1 VASATGRAGA
11 CNPGGTDREHA
22 SHVAGKEGRK
32 RQLSANVL
40 KELHENVKY
49 VLKSYLLTLS
59 FQTFKVDWIVIAY
72 KQNAYVL
79 QSNLWNYDINSE
91 DPLIRN

>member
-1 VASATGRAGA
+1 MQPWRHG
-11 CNPGGTDREHA
+11 PGTRITCGW
-22 SHVAGKEGRK
+22 EGRK

-40 KELHENVKY
+40 KELHEHVKY